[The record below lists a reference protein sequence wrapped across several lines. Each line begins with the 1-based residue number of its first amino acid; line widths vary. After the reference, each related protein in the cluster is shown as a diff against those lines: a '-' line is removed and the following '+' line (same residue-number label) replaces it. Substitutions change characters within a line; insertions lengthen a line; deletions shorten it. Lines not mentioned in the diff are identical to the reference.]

1 METTMSV
8 RRLAPTLC
16 RYIAALYNRALVPT
30 SAATTHNLQIANV
43 SWIEQADKYRL
54 KENAV
59 VDKSSR
65 RTYRLIWDEV
75 AWVHCAHSCT
85 GHAWAH
91 RRGMMQIRMSKGE
104 RHSPRRQSGA
114 RPLSMVRREAG
125 VGACGPGRA
134 DGMCGDALGVPGGCH
149 ARSRSRRRV
158 EVQEGG
164 AGCRAGE
171 RV

>member
-1 METTMSV
+1 MESS
-8 RRLAPTLC
+8 P
-16 RYIAALYNRALVPT
+16 
-30 SAATTHNLQIANV
+30 
-43 SWIEQADKYRL
+43 
-54 KENAV
+54 
-59 VDKSSR
+59 SR
-65 RTYRLIWDEV
+65 RTYRFIWDEV

-85 GHAWAH
+85 GYAWAH

-158 EVQEGG
+158 EVQEAGG
-164 AGCRAGE
+164 WRRVPSGRE